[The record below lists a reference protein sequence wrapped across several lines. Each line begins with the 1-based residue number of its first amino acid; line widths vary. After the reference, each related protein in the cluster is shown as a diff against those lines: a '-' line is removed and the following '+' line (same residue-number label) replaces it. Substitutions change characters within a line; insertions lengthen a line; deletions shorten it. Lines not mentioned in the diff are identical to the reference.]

1 MEKSN
6 TDVKSGD
13 RNECCAVG
21 TGGGNETVSKTDME
35 KKTIG
40 GSVGRYLQRQRD
52 TCIEGYIHP

>member
-1 MEKSN
+1 MVEALRTVSPGALLLEKSN

-35 KKTIG
+35 KK
-40 GSVGRYLQRQRD
+40 R
-52 TCIEGYIHP
+52 